1 MKKRVTHPDV
11 GEPPAGTWSNCLV
24 IGQHV
29 YIAGMTARGQEFD
42 GAIAGGDA
50 YGQAVAIFTKIKNL
64 MEAAGGCM
72 DDVVKVLIYL
82 TDINDRDAVWK
93 ARREFFTGDF
103 PVSTLIEISKLVRPE
118 LCVEIEAVGILGCS
132 GNGPAGEIDH
142 SG

>member
-64 MEAAGGCM
+64 I
-72 DDVVKVLIYL
+72 LL
-82 TDINDRDAVWK
+82 HLRHRD
-93 ARREFFTGDF
+93 
-103 PVSTLIEISKLVRPE
+103 TLRDQIFIQHT
-118 LCVEIEAVGILGCS
+118 C
-132 GNGPAGEIDH
+132 
-142 SG
+142 